1 VIAGFIMALMTE
13 NQPAS
18 GEGAAS
24 GPPQP
29 HPGIIRVGEVAG
41 THVVGDSNSI
51 TESVVPEVVAAVAP
65 IVTAAATVARAH
77 IKQQGLTARAQ
88 IAADVEHE
96 RIRSGLPPTPDAATA
111 PNADGS

>member
-1 VIAGFIMALMTE
+1 MIAGFIMALMTE

-51 TESVVPEVVAAVAP
+51 TVVPEVVAAVAP

-88 IAADVEHE
+88 IAADVERE
-96 RIRSGLPPTPDAATA
+96 RIRAGLPPMPDAATA